1 MPQLDFSTFPSQIF
15 WLIITF
21 GLLYLILAKNFLP
34 RIGSVLEQR
43 RDTVDHDLMK
53 AQQLREE
60 AQQALEE
67 YEEALVQ
74 ARSDAQR
81 LAQEVRD
88 EIAKIAAEQE
98 AQAMEKI
105 SARMEKAEEEL
116 AQLRKNA
123 EEQLPEIVAD
133 VGAALRDQFV
143 PNINKRSFTAAIK
156 AQLR

>member
-53 AQQLREE
+53 AQQLRAE

-105 SARMEKAEEEL
+105 SARMVKAEEEL

-133 VGAALRDQFV
+133 VGAALRDQFA

>member
-105 SARMEKAEEEL
+105 SSRCPMTMARPTSSSR
-116 AQLRKNA
+116 QR
-123 EEQLPEIVAD
+123 
-133 VGAALRDQFV
+133 
-143 PNINKRSFTAAIK
+143 
-156 AQLR
+156 